1 MKEQVQQSLQVLLA
15 VINAATANG
24 VFKTAQEATI
34 ANQALQTVAQVLQT
48 ELSEPEANETSK
60 KGPKKVK

>member
-1 MKEQVQQSLQVLLA
+1 MREQVQQSLQVLLA

-24 VFKTAQEATI
+24 VFKTAQEAAI
-34 ANQALQTVAQVLQT
+34 ANQALQTVAQVLQA

>member
-24 VFKTAQEATI
+24 VFKTAQEASI
-34 ANQALQTVAQVLQT
+34 ANQALQTVAQVLQA
-48 ELSEPEANETSK
+48 ELSEPDGKDAPK